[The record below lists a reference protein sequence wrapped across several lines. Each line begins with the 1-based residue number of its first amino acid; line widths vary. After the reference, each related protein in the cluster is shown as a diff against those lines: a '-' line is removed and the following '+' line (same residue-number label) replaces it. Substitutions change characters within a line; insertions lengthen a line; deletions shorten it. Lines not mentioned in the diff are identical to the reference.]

1 MLIMIGKK
9 SKIKELTNCN
19 FRYCCL
25 HCLVFS
31 SMQSISI
38 LPLGLLILSQIFSDI
53 VHLIIFL
60 FFVSCY
66 NSTMTSPHNSNHD
79 HGHVDKNQALRNVC
93 TLHMVLI
100 DINSKCEG
108 EIVIKKKTS
117 PWHLLIYPAKNNV
130 VSVYIITTLPNQII
144 FSILSM
150 FDCTVRAPPLSRLSF
165 FSNVTDAVF
174 GFKMLVTIFAK

>member
-1 MLIMIGKK
+1 
-9 SKIKELTNCN
+9 
-19 FRYCCL
+19 
-25 HCLVFS
+25 
-31 SMQSISI
+31 
-38 LPLGLLILSQIFSDI
+38 
-53 VHLIIFL
+53 
-60 FFVSCY
+60 
-66 NSTMTSPHNSNHD
+66 MTSPHNSNHD

-130 VSVYIITTLPNQII
+130 VSVYIITTLPNQIVSI
-144 FSILSM
+144 ILSM
-150 FDCTVRAPPLSRLSF
+150 FDCTVQAPPLSRLSF